1 MAGFQHGAPG
11 PFAGLDLPWLLE
23 AKARQR
29 GEHPFLVW
37 VPADGPTETFSY
49 ARFHHEVGRLAAGL
63 ARRGI
68 RPGDPVLVHLENGPE
83 LLLAYFALA
92 ELGAIAV
99 LTNTRA
105 VADELGDFAS
115 HSRSVAAITQP
126 GFAALVDRAA
136 PGLRWV
142 AVTGTADFADLFADA
157 ADRPRRPRAPEAPLS
172 VLYTSAPP
180 RAPRAWSGPMPMP
193 SGRRG

>member
-29 GEHPFLVW
+29 REHPFLVW
-37 VPADGPTETFSY
+37 VPADGPTETWSY

-99 LTNTRA
+99 LTDTRA
-105 VADELGDFAS
+105 VADELGYFAS
-115 HSRSVAAITQP
+115 HSAASPPSPSPASPAWWTAPRPGCAGSRSPAPPISPPCSPMPPT
-126 GFAALVDRAA
+126 GRAGRVRRRRSA
-136 PGLRWV
+136 CSI
-142 AVTGTADFADLFADA
+142 
-157 ADRPRRPRAPEAPLS
+157 PR
-172 VLYTSAPP
+172 APP
-180 RAPRAWSGPMPMP
+180 RAPRAWSGPMPMR